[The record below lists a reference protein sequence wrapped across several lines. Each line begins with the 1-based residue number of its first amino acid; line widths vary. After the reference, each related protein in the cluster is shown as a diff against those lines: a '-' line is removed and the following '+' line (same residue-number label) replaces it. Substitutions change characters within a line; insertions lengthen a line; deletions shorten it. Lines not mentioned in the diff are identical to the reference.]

1 MRGKSVLRGDLGL
14 YFIIYFQK
22 SSSPN
27 RAATPGP
34 HQPSDEYSEVTC
46 ASAVTS
52 SAAANGRPQFE
63 PNFLPKLKILLTIS
77 KFRQMIPESGSVPHE
92 EVAVAKSPLDKPLQ
106 QLTEDD
112 IAQVTREDCRRYL
125 KEKGMRRPS
134 WNKSQAIQ
142 QVIMLKALL
151 ETPADCDADFRKK
164 LRISRPNKLHNN
176 TIASE
181 SVPQGACRDA
191 DSALALDA
199 APYRRKDVD
208 KEDASGG
215 FAAADDSSAFTR
227 ATVSTKMTV
236 GQMTIFYSGE
246 VNVYEDVPLDK
257 AQEIMHIAA
266 SPILFPQERP
276 VEGTV
281 LMQSSPWFS
290 KAVKA
295 KACPDYNVIHLPSMQ
310 TVKTSGGSRFLAEES
325 NTPRE
330 ENPVEESFTRKAS
343 VQRYLE
349 KKKDRF
355 KIKRKAGIVSC
366 SSLDIYFNHQM
377 GNQITNE
384 PLSGSDICSPPQI
397 MPPSTPKR
405 SSSVDNDFIQ
415 NIYTYSEGGNQRN
428 QIDQ

>member
-1 MRGKSVLRGDLGL
+1 MMPDSGFV
-14 YFIIYFQK
+14 
-22 SSSPN
+22 PN
-27 RAATPGP
+27 
-34 HQPSDEYSEVTC
+34 
-46 ASAVTS
+46 
-52 SAAANGRPQFE
+52 
-63 PNFLPKLKILLTIS
+63 
-77 KFRQMIPESGSVPHE
+77 E
-92 EVAVAKSPLDKPLQ
+92 EVSAGKSPLDKPLQ

-151 ETPADCDADFRKK
+151 ETPPDCDSDFRKK
-164 LRISRPNKLHNN
+164 LRISRPNKFHDNKIVSGN
-176 TIASE
+176 
-181 SVPQGACRDA
+181 VPEKTCPEA

-199 APYRRKDVD
+199 SPSRRKDLD
-208 KEDASGG
+208 KGDASGC
-215 FAAADDSSAFTR
+215 FAAADDSYAFSRT
-227 ATVSTKMTV
+227 TVSTKMTV

-246 VNVYEDVPLDK
+246 VNVYEDVSLHK

-266 SPILFPQERP
+266 SPILVPQEHA
-276 VEGTV
+276 VERTV

-295 KACPDYNVIHLPSMQ
+295 KACPDNNVIHLPSMQ
-310 TVKTSGGSRFLAEES
+310 TVKPSDNSRSLGENS

-330 ENPVEESFTRKAS
+330 ENTVEGSSTRKAS

-355 KIKRKAGIVSC
+355 KIKRKEGLASC

-384 PLSGSDICSPPQI
+384 PLSGSDICSPPRI

-405 SSSVDNDFIQ
+405 CSSMDNDFIQ
-415 NIYTYSEGGNQRN
+415 NIYTPSGLNN
-428 QIDQ
+428 